1 MWLLKVIISYQ
12 PRHYNL
18 CNLWCTDGD
27 DYSGGKITVNVSTGM
42 ISQSFVISIIE
53 DDIVE
58 CSETFGV
65 TIASVSSCGI
75 RIGNNNNIKV
85 MIADNDSK

>member
-1 MWLLKVIISYQ
+1 
-12 PRHYNL
+12 
-18 CNLWCTDGD
+18 
-27 DYSGGKITVNVSTGM
+27 M